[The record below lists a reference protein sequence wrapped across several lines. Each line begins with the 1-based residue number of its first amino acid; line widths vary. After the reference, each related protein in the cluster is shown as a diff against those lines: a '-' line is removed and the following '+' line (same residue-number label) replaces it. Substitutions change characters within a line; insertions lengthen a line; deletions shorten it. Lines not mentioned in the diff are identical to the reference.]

1 LPKPYRNR
9 NGAVRLVW
17 PSGRPR
23 NIGYV
28 EAVRMVRNSEADVL
42 SVDPPVLRIVHTPEH
57 RDELRHARGYVV
69 NRAPLEKLDPWQ
81 EKILR
86 RQKRQY
92 RAAGSNKTAK
102 AREYRSRR
110 PRHAD
115 APPTEGAR
123 LVVEHKR
130 EYNRRRGHEV

>member
-1 LPKPYRNR
+1 
-9 NGAVRLVW
+9 
-17 PSGRPR
+17 
-23 NIGYV
+23 
-28 EAVRMVRNSEADVL
+28 MVRNSEADVL
-42 SVDPPVLRIVHTPEH
+42 SVDPPVLRIIHTPEH

-115 APPTEGAR
+115 APPDEGAR
-123 LVVEHKR
+123 AVIRHKI
-130 EYNRRRGHEV
+130 EYNRRRGWES